1 MIVRRRSKSPND
13 DREDR
18 RRSLSPYGR
27 RRRQPGWAVSLRFRL
42 SEILRGP
49 GESYSDVI
57 LRLVELQASA
67 KVHL

>member
-18 RRSLSPYGR
+18 RRSLSPVG
-27 RRRQPGWAVSLRFRL
+27 GGANWAVSLRFR
-42 SEILRGP
+42 P

-57 LRLVELQASA
+57 LRLVEIAA
-67 KVHL
+67 KGRD